1 MKRFIAVV
9 KRTPGITDDIVAP
22 YATREAERFK
32 QLIDSGLI
40 YDYYRQIDA
49 GNFWLII
56 HSPSQEEALAQLQ
69 TFPYFGLGYIS
80 INLTELA
87 ETKITR

>member
-22 YATREAERFK
+22 YASQESERFK
-32 QLIDSGLI
+32 QLFESGLI
-40 YDYYRQIDA
+40 YQYYKQLDA

-56 HSPSQEEALAQLQ
+56 HSPSQEEALTQLQ

-80 INLTELA
+80 INLTELD
-87 ETKITR
+87 ENKFTR